1 MAINTKASTSV
12 TPIKEVSWA
21 KDGTGNVMESRLNNG
36 KANPGKKSGGKK
48 EPGMA
53 GAY

>member
-1 MAINTKASTSV
+1 MAINTKPSTSV
-12 TPIKEVSWA
+12 TEIKEVSWG
-21 KDGTGNVMESRLNNG
+21 KDGTANVEESRLNNG

>member
-1 MAINTKASTSV
+1 MAINTKPSTNV
-12 TPIKEVSWA
+12 MEIKEVSWA
-21 KDGTGNVMESRLNNG
+21 KDGTGNVKESNLNNG
-36 KANPGKKSGGKK
+36 KSNPGKKSGGKK